1 MLICTIE
8 MCIEHPRVVQTSPT
22 TREASQV
29 TSYDSV
35 YVYVM
40 FYMFVYPVDVYIWL
54 LKQTKAFI

>member
-8 MCIEHPRVVQTSPT
+8 ERIEQMVVQTSPA

-35 YVYVM
+35 
-40 FYMFVYPVDVYIWL
+40 FVYIC
-54 LKQTKAFI
+54 